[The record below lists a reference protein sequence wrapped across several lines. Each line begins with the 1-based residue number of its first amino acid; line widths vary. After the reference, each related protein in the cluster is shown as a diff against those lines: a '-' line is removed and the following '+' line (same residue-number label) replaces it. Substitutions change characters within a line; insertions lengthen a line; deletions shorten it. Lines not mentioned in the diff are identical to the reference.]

1 MQKKENTREG
11 KRAASRKEKR
21 EEGREEPQVIERLG
35 VGLAGWLCSCVRT
48 SCGMRSHEKIISEKG
63 EVQTREDKRSEEGS
77 EQNRKDGE
85 GREGPRRLER

>member
-1 MQKKENTREG
+1 VERKKKQT
-11 KRAASRKEKR
+11 K
-21 EEGREEPQVIERLG
+21 
-35 VGLAGWLCSCVRT
+35 
-48 SCGMRSHEKIISEKG
+48 RSHEKIISEKG